1 MIASC
6 TGNIQYLEKE
16 RWLFGQV
23 VDHVGIYGSMAAK
36 GFSAFNACLAIVK
49 IAACNKKFPPQIKYK
64 NRDHQTQINV
74 DLKSIR
80 CLIDLL

>member
-6 TGNIQYLEKE
+6 RDNIHDLEKE

-23 VDHVGIYGSMAAK
+23 VDHVGVYGSMAAK

-49 IAACNKKFPPQIKYK
+49 IAVCNKFPPQIKYK

-74 DLKSIR
+74 DLMSIR

>member
-1 MIASC
+1 M
-6 TGNIQYLEKE
+6 
-16 RWLFGQV
+16 

-74 DLKSIR
+74 DLMSIR